1 MRGRPGDRP
10 PHRLVSDN
18 AGGDD
23 APMPI
28 AARLAHVALW
38 TRDVDRL
45 EALRAFYERHFDA
58 RAGAR
63 YRSARQP
70 GFVSYFLS
78 FADGAQL
85 ELMTL
90 PDDAVRADR
99 GSSDEAGPRVG
110 YAHVALSLGST
121 AAVDALTARLA
132 ADGVRVLSPP
142 RWTGDG
148 FYESVIADP
157 DGNPV
162 ELTA

>member
-1 MRGRPGDRP
+1 
-10 PHRLVSDN
+10 
-18 AGGDD
+18 
-23 APMPI
+23 MPS

-38 TRDVDRL
+38 TRGIDRL
-45 EALRAFYERHFDA
+45 EALRAFYERHFGA

-63 YRSARQP
+63 YQSARQP
-70 GFVSYFLS
+70 GFVSYFLR
-78 FADGAQL
+78 FAGGAQL

-99 GSSDEAGPRVG
+99 VEAGPRVG

-132 ADGVRVLSPP
+132 AEGVRVLSPP